1 MNENTLVEK
10 VNALPE
16 DLKSEVLHYIDS
28 LLENQKK
35 NQVKKTPKPGSGKH
49 IFKRV
54 APDFDAPLDD
64 FKEYM

>member
-1 MNENTLVEK
+1 MTANTLVEK

-28 LLENQKK
+28 LLEKQKK
-35 NQVKKTPKPGSGKH
+35 NQVKKTPKPGCGKH
-49 IFKRV
+49 IFKYV